1 MGGVHFIPLSD
12 DAGDDNVLPVLW
24 REPFPQWV
32 RDQLSCWKNPTGPIT
47 NSDLELA
54 GSIAHNDVLA
64 QVADVAERTTHNCYD
79 NIATVYWQR
88 KGATTTIGPAAYLL
102 RLQGLHQRF
111 YRYVPLRDFIPGHLN
126 VMADILSRRW
136 ELSDADLLAYF
147 NLHFP
152 QKHPWRLCHVQKG
165 MTSSLISAL
174 SRRRSD
180 PALIQATPT
189 KRIPIGTFG
198 WNTAESV
205 ASIRSFTGLKIQS
218 PTSKSLPADTTTAE
232 WHPAATPSS
241 LKRFQTR
248 SARWVR
254 GSPTWVP
261 TTQDSIDSES

>member
-1 MGGVHFIPLSD
+1 MATRIAELIPDREPRTEGACDAAGSGMGGVHFIPLSD

-32 RDQLSCWKNPTGPIT
+32 RDQLACWENPTGPIT

-102 RLQGLHQRF
+102 RLQELHQRF

-136 ELSDADLLAYF
+136 ELSDDDLLAYF

-218 PTSKSLPADTTTAE
+218 PTSKSLPADTMTTE
-232 WHPAATPSS
+232 
-241 LKRFQTR
+241 
-248 SARWVR
+248 
-254 GSPTWVP
+254 
-261 TTQDSIDSES
+261 